1 MEANFLNNKGAAY
14 ELISQE
20 LNKILSDKEYKPGNV
35 GTWIGKISENVLK
48 GLKGLNI
55 NFKYIVNCIVSE
67 KGGISIYSESYYSP
81 HDLTLLVKWENDC
94 LQAFV
99 NVFVVSL

>member
-1 MEANFLNNKGAAY
+1 MEANFLNDKDAAY

-20 LNKILSDKEYKPGNV
+20 LSKALLNKQYKASSVGILV
-35 GTWIGKISENVLK
+35 GKISENVLG
-48 GLKGLNI
+48 GLKALNI

-81 HDLTLLVKWENDC
+81 HDLTLLVKWENDF